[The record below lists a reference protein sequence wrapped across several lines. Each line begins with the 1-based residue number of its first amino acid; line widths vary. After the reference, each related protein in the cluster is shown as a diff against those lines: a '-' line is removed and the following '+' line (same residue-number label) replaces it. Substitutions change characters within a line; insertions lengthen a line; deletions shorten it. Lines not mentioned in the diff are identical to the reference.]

1 MDNVAHFRAGRPVD
15 IICLGFARRGSSI
28 NKQGNRVSAENLDKT
43 RRCFGQRVRDICE
56 DTNQS
61 SHWTADA
68 NKAKAFVSPMD

>member
-43 RRCFGQRVRDICE
+43 RALLRAACAR
-56 DTNQS
+56 
-61 SHWTADA
+61 
-68 NKAKAFVSPMD
+68 